1 MAERRAS
8 KSGPDRVGP
17 AHDHLGGELAVQGPG
32 EAGTVEGDGRQVH
45 VDDLP
50 AGVHA
55 GVGAA
60 CAGDVGRLTHA
71 RRALERLAQRAGDR
85 RDLGLHGEAPEGR
98 TVVGDQEPPA
108 LLGSAGGLLHP

>member
-8 KSGPDRVGP
+8 KSGPTGSAA
-17 AHDHLGGELAVQGPG
+17 AHHHLGGELAVERPGQAGP
-32 EAGTVEGDGRQVH
+32 VVGDGRQVD

-55 GVGAA
+55 GVGAPG
-60 CAGDVGRLTHA
+60 AGDGRRLA
-71 RRALERLAQRAGDR
+71 QPGRALERLAQRAGDG
-85 RDLGLHGEAPEGR
+85 RDLGLDGEAPEGR

-108 LLGSAGGLLHP
+108 LRGSAGGLLHP